1 MFCFSWIY
9 AHRQPKIG
17 QLQLFVAP
25 LSVLLGA
32 LSIIAPRHCW
42 WVTDPCHDIIIIN
55 EYQIISILINKNRG
69 YVIHRYGYFI
79 YFFLT
84 RKPKW
89 ESYSDRP
96 CDAEKGSQAVL
107 DPLHAAERRFSCRRF
122 QDADPLP
129 RSETVFPF
137 QDEAEHQ
144 VSHEKSEPD
153 FIMRTKKSIEKCGP
167 IDLIYVSKLPFRVRK
182 TLYVC
187 PRSYLR
193 GFHLSDSCADSRRF
207 TNVYQRKLS
216 NSNAG
221 ST

>member
-1 MFCFSWIY
+1 M
-9 AHRQPKIG
+9 
-17 QLQLFVAP
+17 
-25 LSVLLGA
+25 LLGA

-42 WVTDPCHDIIIIN
+42 WVTDPCDDIIIIN
-55 EYQIISILINKNRG
+55 EYQIISILTNKNRG

-96 CDAEKGSQAVL
+96 CDAEKRSQAVL
-107 DPLHAAERRFSCRRF
+107 DPLHAAERKFSCRRF

-153 FIMRTKKSIEKCGP
+153 FIMRTKKSIEKLRTNRFDICEQAP
-167 IDLIYVSKLPFRVRK
+167 FSSAKKAICLPQKLLARISSFRFMCWFTSVYQCLPEK
-182 TLYVC
+182 AFQQQCWFHIGMLFFKM
-187 PRSYLR
+187 SLR
-193 GFHLSDSCADSRRF
+193 SCAFSSTTSITSR
-207 TNVYQRKLS
+207 
-216 NSNAG
+216 
-221 ST
+221 